1 MENIAMCS
9 ESLMNKYLGNSCI
22 DIIDVIEQIEK
33 RNIFPCFFGSAL
45 KLDGIQEL
53 LEGIKK
59 YTQSRKYSDDFG
71 ARVYKVGKDNQ
82 GNRLTYLKVTGGKL
96 TVKQLIEYSIKNRQ
110 DNTKND
116 NIRQNSSDI
125 VLYQNQIID
134 IYKQR
139 IEYLENENKRLLDI
153 ISVKEQKELAKDI
166 KYIGDSET
174 MSFWDK
180 LFHKFK
186 K

>member
-1 MENIAMCS
+1 ME
-9 ESLMNKYLGNSCI
+9 
-22 DIIDVIEQIEK
+22 
-33 RNIFPCFFGSAL
+33 
-45 KLDGIQEL
+45 
-53 LEGIKK
+53 
-59 YTQSRKYSDDFG
+59 
-71 ARVYKVGKDNQ
+71 YK
-82 GNRLTYLKVTGGKL
+82 
-96 TVKQLIEYSIKNRQ
+96 IKNVCNELNIGVSRFYNLKKVL
-110 DNTKND
+110 DNSIPEQNRTEYYYNVGRNFFITDKGFTWFKNNLNTSFKND
-116 NIRQNSSDI
+116 FDNKNDVSSDVTI
-125 VLYQNQIID
+125 YQNQIIE

-139 IEYLENENKRLLDI
+139 IEYLENENRRLLDI

>member
-1 MENIAMCS
+1 MDYKISDICS
-9 ESLMNKYLGNSCI
+9 DLKIGKSTIYKRI
-22 DIIDVIEQIEK
+22 DIIKSIIPETEWK
-33 RNIFPCFFGSAL
+33 RNEYF
-45 KLDGIQEL
+45 
-53 LEGIKK
+53 
-59 YTQSRKYSDDFG
+59 YYSDNNKLFITEKGYDFI
-71 ARVYKVGKDNQ
+71 RNNKTNKSSF
-82 GNRLTYLKVTGGKL
+82 R
-96 TVKQLIEYSIKNRQ
+96 I
-110 DNTKND
+110 DNTESDKVRHNSTQND
-116 NIRQNSSDI
+116 ITI
-125 VLYQNQIID
+125 YQSQIID

-139 IEYLENENKRLLDI
+139 IEYLEQENKRLLDI